1 MQGHVRCV
9 FNAGATAAM
18 LEARRLT
25 KQYEGAARPALDQL
39 NLVIQ
44 PGEVFC
50 LLGPNGAGKTTTVNL
65 FLNFITP
72 TEGQALVC
80 GIDAAQDPLGARAR
94 LAYIPETVMLYGA
107 LTGLENL
114 RYFAEISGGAIDDA
128 AARELLRRAGL
139 AIEAAGRPVSGY
151 SKGMRQKVGVAIALA
166 RQAQALL
173 LDEPTSG
180 LDPLAA
186 NEFAA
191 LIEKLRGD
199 GMAILM
205 VTHDLFLAKQCG
217 DRIGIMAQGRLAS
230 VFGAD
235 DVDHIGLE
243 RAYLDL
249 FASGRAA

>member
-1 MQGHVRCV
+1 
-9 FNAGATAAM
+9 M
-18 LEARRLT
+18 LEARDLSKR
-25 KQYEGAARPALDQL
+25 YEGAAAPALNRL
-39 NLVIQ
+39 NLSV
-44 PGEVFC
+44 GASEVFC

-65 FLNFITP
+65 FLGFVEP
-72 TEGQALVC
+72 TEGRALVC
-80 GIDAAQDPLGARAR
+80 GIDAAKDPLGARAK

-114 RYFAEISGGAIDDA
+114 AYFTEVSGAPTPSA
-128 AARELLRRAGL
+128 ELLPLLRAAGL
-139 AIEAAGRPVSGY
+139 PEEAATRPVRLY

-166 RQAQALL
+166 RRAQALV

-191 LIEKLRGD
+191 LVDNLRRE

-217 DRIGIMAQGRLAS
+217 TRIGIMAGGRLAT
-230 VFGAD
+230 VFGAH
-235 DVDHIGLE
+235 DVDHLGLE

-249 FASGRAA
+249 FKTGAAA

>member
-1 MQGHVRCV
+1 
-9 FNAGATAAM
+9 M
-18 LEARRLT
+18 LEARGLSKR
-25 KQYEGAARPALDQL
+25 YDGAQAPALDRL
-39 NLVIQ
+39 DLTVN

-65 FLNFITP
+65 FLGFLQP
-72 TEGQALVC
+72 TEGQALVG
-80 GIDAAQDPLGARAR
+80 GIDSAKDPLGARAK

-114 RYFAEISGGAIDDA
+114 AYFTRVSGAPASEGNLLPLLVAAGLTEEA
-128 AARELLRRAGL
+128 AAR
-139 AIEAAGRPVSGY
+139 PVRGY

-166 RQAQALL
+166 RRAQALL

-191 LIEKLRGD
+191 LIDKLRRE
-199 GMAILM
+199 GMAVLM

-217 DRIGIMAQGRLAS
+217 SQIGIMAGGRLARR
-230 VFGAD
+230 FGAE
-235 DVDHIGLE
+235 DVDHLGLE

-249 FASGRAA
+249 FRTGAAA

>member
-1 MQGHVRCV
+1 
-9 FNAGATAAM
+9 M
-18 LEARRLT
+18 LEARNLT
-25 KQYEGAARPALDQL
+25 KRYEGAEAPALGSL
-39 NLVIQ
+39 NLTVP

-65 FLNFITP
+65 FLGFIAP
-72 TEGQALVC
+72 TGGQALVC
-80 GIDAAQDPLGARAR
+80 GVDPAQDPLGARAR

-107 LTGLENL
+107 LTGVENL
-114 RYFAEISGGAIDDA
+114 QYFTEISGTA
-128 AARELLRRAGL
+128 ATREELMALLAQAGL
-139 AIEAAGRPVSGY
+139 PAEAATRPVRGY

-166 RQAQALL
+166 RRAQALV

-191 LIEKLRGD
+191 LIERLRSQ
-199 GMAILM
+199 GMAVLM

-217 DRIGIMAQGRLAS
+217 TRIGIMAGGKLAS

-235 DVDHIGLE
+235 DVDHLGLE

-249 FASGRAA
+249 FATGKAA

>member
-1 MQGHVRCV
+1 
-9 FNAGATAAM
+9 M
-18 LEARRLT
+18 LEARHLT
-25 KQYEGAARPALDQL
+25 KLYDGAVAPSLDRL
-39 NLVIQ
+39 DLVVP

-65 FLNFITP
+65 FLGFIQP
-72 TEGQALVC
+72 TAGAALVC
-80 GIDAAQDPLGARAR
+80 GIDPAKDPLGARAK

-114 RYFAEISGGAIDDA
+114 AYFVEVSGLSAQPD
-128 AARELLRRAGL
+128 ELMALLVAAGL
-139 AIEAAGRPVSGY
+139 PREAATRPVRGY

-166 RQAQALL
+166 RRAQALV

-191 LIEKLRGD
+191 LIARLRGE
-199 GMAILM
+199 GMAVLM
-205 VTHDLFLAKQCG
+205 VTHDLFLAKQCAT
-217 DRIGIMAQGRLAS
+217 RIGVMAAGRLAS
-230 VFGAD
+230 VFGAE
-235 DVDHIGLE
+235 DVDHLGLE

-249 FASGRAA
+249 FATGRAA

>member
-1 MQGHVRCV
+1 MT
-9 FNAGATAAM
+9 AGATAAM
-18 LEARRLT
+18 LEARQLT
-25 KQYEGAARPALDQL
+25 KHYDGAARPALDHL
-39 NLVIQ
+39 DLTIP
-44 PGEVFC
+44 PGDVFC

-72 TEGQALVC
+72 TAGQALVC
-80 GIDAAQDPLGARAR
+80 GVDAMRDPLGARAR

-107 LTGLENL
+107 LSGLENL
-114 RYFAEISGGAIDDA
+114 HYFTEISGGAIHDA
-128 AARELLRRAGL
+128 EARDLLRRAGL
-139 AIEAAGRPVSGY
+139 ADDAADRAVRGY

-166 RQAQALL
+166 RRAQALL

-191 LIEKLRGD
+191 LIEKLRAE

-217 DRIGIMAQGRLAS
+217 SRIGIMAQGRLAS

-249 FASGRAA
+249 FQPGRAA